1 MKKNR
6 DKWLEQYRSN
16 KHAIW
21 INIRLTNGE
30 ELYYDEYD
38 GWLTVKK
45 ICDEED
51 IFIEEI
57 SLQFR
62 SHEVD
67 IDLTDA
73 EGIYLV
79 RSVMG
84 QFGGITKNYFT
95 TGILK
100 QNKVYKKM
108 WIVPELIVDKE
119 VVDNIEDCFEE
130 ALIYA
135 KKN

>member
-1 MKKNR
+1 
-6 DKWLEQYRSN
+6 
-16 KHAIW
+16 
-21 INIRLTNGE
+21 
-30 ELYYDEYD
+30 
-38 GWLTVKK
+38 
-45 ICDEED
+45 
-51 IFIEEI
+51 
-57 SLQFR
+57 
-62 SHEVD
+62 
-67 IDLTDA
+67 
-73 EGIYLV
+73 
-79 RSVMG
+79 MG